1 MNIFIKTKSYLKRYG
16 ALNLIRKVTEK
27 ASRGFDISEEFAC
40 ENLTDEELLKQRN
53 YKFYTAL
60 SLALSCR
67 CIIRMTGISGRH
79 LIQLKTSHTKTG
91 SYV

>member
-16 ALNLIRKVTEK
+16 ALNLIRKVMEK
-27 ASRGFDISEEFAC
+27 ASRGFDISEEFVC

-53 YKFYTAL
+53 YKFLY
-60 SLALSCR
+60 SPVISIVMPD
-67 CIIRMTGISGRH
+67 IIRMTGISGRH

>member
-16 ALNLIRKVTEK
+16 VLNLIRKVTEK
-27 ASRGFDISEEFAC
+27 ASRGFD
-40 ENLTDEELLKQRN
+40 
-53 YKFYTAL
+53 
-60 SLALSCR
+60 
-67 CIIRMTGISGRH
+67 IIRMTGISGRH